1 MQNVQVDHTRNF
13 ALIGHSGDGKTSL
26 GEAILHRA
34 GATPGL
40 GRVDEGSSVLNHLPE
55 ERTGHHTASITSH
68 IFGFDW
74 QDHHLTLVDTPG
86 DPNFAGDGDVAL
98 QALDGALL
106 VVDAV
111 DGARSGTQ
119 RMLMSAQSL
128 GLPTLAFVNR
138 MDHARADLDRAL
150 QSLADLGAK
159 PVLLVAPIAR
169 DGALAGTL
177 DLLHGRLLA
186 ADGKETAIPTEFAA
200 EFESRREQ
208 LVEAIAE
215 ASDEL
220 LERYLEDGDLTQED
234 VLQGLADGTRSGS
247 ILPVL
252 CGSATGEVG
261 IDTLLRDLT
270 ELLPSPVERGA
281 WPGRSMDVD
290 ADVEVEPSPDAP
302 FSAVVFKTIIDR
314 YAGTLSVL
322 RVVSGRIVHDTGV
335 LNASKARKTR
345 VGKIFVLRG
354 DAHVDV
360 AEGGPGDVVA
370 VAKLKD
376 VHTGDVLT
384 AEKGGVRL
392 PEPRKPEGMLS
403 YAVSA
408 LERDDEDK
416 LFSALGRLAEEDP
429 ALHVGRE
436 PSTGQYLVTGMGELH
451 LRTTAH
457 KLSRMF
463 GLEMKLST
471 PKVPYRETVTKRVEH
486 VEGKLKKQ
494 TGGAGMYGVC
504 YLDVEPMPRGGGLV
518 FDDRIVG
525 DSIPRNLI
533 PAVEKGV
540 IEACQAGPL
549 AGFPVVDVRVACVDG
564 KYHSVDSNEMA
575 FKLAGSFALK
585 AAVEQAGPVLLEP
598 FMKVEVIV
606 PDENV
611 GDVMGDIS
619 ARRGAVQTTE
629 ARGHSAVVF
638 ATVPMSEMLEYAVT
652 LTSLTG
658 GKGEFHMHFSHY
670 SPLLG
675 KLAEKVLAEARGA
688 A

>member
-34 GATPGL
+34 GATPEL
-40 GRVDEGSSVLNHLPE
+40 GRVDDGSSVLNHLPE

-68 IFGFDW
+68 IYGFDW
-74 QDHHLTLVDTPG
+74 KDHHLTLVDTPG
-86 DPNFAGDGDVAL
+86 DPNFAGDGEVAL
-98 QALDGALL
+98 QVLDGAVL

-111 DGARSGTQ
+111 DGAKSGTQ
-119 RMLMSAQSL
+119 RMLAAARSL
-128 GLPTLAFVNR
+128 GMPVLAFVNR
-138 MDHARADLDRAL
+138 MDHERADFDAAVR
-150 QSLADLGAK
+150 SLVEFDAK
-159 PVLLVAPIAR
+159 PVLLASPIHR

-186 ADGKETAIPTEFAA
+186 LDGKESAIPDEFAQ
-200 EFESRREQ
+200 EFETRREQ
-208 LVEAIAE
+208 LVEAVAE
-215 ASDEL
+215 GRDDL
-220 LERYLEDGDLTQED
+220 LERYLEDGELGQAD
-234 VLQGLADGTRSGS
+234 VLLGLAEGTRRGVL
-247 ILPVL
+247 LPVL
-252 CGSATGEVG
+252 CGSALAEVG
-261 IDTLLRDLT
+261 IDTVLRDVT
-270 ELLPSPVERGA
+270 ELLPSPIERGA
-281 WPGRSMDVD
+281 WMARSID
-290 ADVEVEPSPDAP
+290 ADEDVEVAPSLDAP
-302 FSAVVFKTIIDR
+302 FAAVVFKTIIDR

-322 RVVSGRIVHDTGV
+322 RVVSGRIHHDTGV
-335 LNASKARKTR
+335 LNASKTRKTR
-345 VGKIFVLRG
+345 VGKMFVLQG
-354 DAHVDV
+354 ESHVDV
-360 AEGGPGDVVA
+360 AEAGPGDIVA

-384 AEKGGVRL
+384 AEKAGVRL
-392 PEPRKPEGMLS
+392 PEPRKPEGVLS

-408 LERDDEDK
+408 ADRADEDK
-416 LFSALGRLAEEDP
+416 VFSALGRLAEEDP

-463 GLEMKLST
+463 NVEMRLST
-471 PKVPYRETVTKRVEH
+471 PQVPYRETVTKRVEH

-504 YLDVEPMPRGGGLV
+504 FINVEPMPRGGGVV

-525 DSIPRNLI
+525 GAIPRNLI

-540 IEACQAGPL
+540 MEACQAGPL
-549 AGFPVVDVRVACVDG
+549 AGFPVVDVKVECVDG

-575 FKLAGSFALK
+575 FKLAGSFALR

-598 FMKVEVIV
+598 YMNVEVIV
-606 PDENV
+606 PDQNV

-619 ARRGAVQTTE
+619 ARRGTVQTTE
-629 ARGHSAVVF
+629 ARGQSAAVI

-652 LTSLTG
+652 LTSLTA
-658 GKGEFHMHFSHY
+658 GKGEFHMRFSHY
-670 SPLLG
+670 APLAG
-675 KLAEKVLAEARGA
+675 KLAEKVLAAARKA
-688 A
+688 D